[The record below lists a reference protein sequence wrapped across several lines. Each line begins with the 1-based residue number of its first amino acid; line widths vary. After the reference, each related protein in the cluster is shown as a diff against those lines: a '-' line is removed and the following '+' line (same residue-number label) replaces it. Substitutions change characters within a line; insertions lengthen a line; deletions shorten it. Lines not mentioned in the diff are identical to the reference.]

1 MKKIEDWPA
10 ILTAK
15 DVLECVG
22 CSRRDATE
30 IMKTGP
36 VINPTKK
43 RCRTITRR
51 ALVTFLE
58 GER

>member
-10 ILTAK
+10 SLTAK
-15 DVLECVG
+15 GVLECVG

-51 ALVTFLE
+51 ALVEFLE

>member
-1 MKKIEDWPA
+1 MKKIEDWPT
-10 ILTAK
+10 ILAAK

-22 CSRRDATE
+22 CSRRDAME

-51 ALVTFLE
+51 ALVEFLE

>member
-22 CSRRDATE
+22 CSRRDAKKAAE
-30 IMKTGP
+30 I
-36 VINPTKK
+36 TK
-43 RCRTITRR
+43 
-51 ALVTFLE
+51 
-58 GER
+58 